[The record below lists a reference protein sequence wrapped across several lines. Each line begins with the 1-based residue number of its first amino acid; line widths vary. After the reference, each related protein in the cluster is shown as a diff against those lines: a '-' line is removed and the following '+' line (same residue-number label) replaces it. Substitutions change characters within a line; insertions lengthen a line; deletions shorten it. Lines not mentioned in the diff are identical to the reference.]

1 METII
6 RKPKEFSADFIR
18 QIVELLDQGNQISI
32 KGIEK
37 RLIKADLIALIVDS
51 DKVLS
56 TACLKKP
63 DPNYKKAVFESA
75 KQGDIASQFEK
86 ELGYIVTHPEFEGQ
100 KLCQKL
106 LGVFVPQISDIN
118 LFATTR
124 KDSMIHILDKFGF
137 SKVGEPYKDGLN
149 LLLK

>member
-6 RKPKEFSADFIR
+6 TKPNEVSADYIM
-18 QIVELLDQGNQISI
+18 QILDLLDQGNQISM

-37 RLIKADLIALIVDS
+37 RLMKADLIAVIVDC
-51 DKVLS
+51 DKVLA
-56 TACLKKP
+56 TACLKNP
-63 DPNYKKAVFESA
+63 QPNYKKTVFESA
-75 KQGDIASQFEK
+75 NAGDAESQFEK
-86 ELGYIVTHPEFEGQ
+86 ELGYIVTRPGFEGR

-106 LGVFVPQISDIN
+106 LSVFIPQINDFN

-124 KDSMIHILDKFGF
+124 KDSMIHILSKFGF
-137 SKVGEPYKDGLN
+137 NKSGEPYKDGLI